1 VLFVAV
7 RDDGTVLGSQA
18 PTVVTHQQG
27 SGDYVVFFNQGVVQ
41 GVAVA
46 TPEIFPGGGS
56 LTAGAVAQITMG
68 FNGAGNVIDVRWTA
82 PSGSVD
88 TSFGLIVAL

>member
-1 VLFVAV
+1 MLFVAV
-7 RDDGTVLGSQA
+7 RDDGTVLGGGPA
-18 PTVVTHQQG
+18 TVAHRQG
-27 SGDYVVFFNQGVVQ
+27 TGDYVVFFTQSIVQ

-46 TPEIFPGGGS
+46 TPEIFRGGGS
-56 LTAGAVAQITMG
+56 VTAGAVAQITVG
-68 FNGAGNVIDVRWTA
+68 QPRGDNVIDVHWTA